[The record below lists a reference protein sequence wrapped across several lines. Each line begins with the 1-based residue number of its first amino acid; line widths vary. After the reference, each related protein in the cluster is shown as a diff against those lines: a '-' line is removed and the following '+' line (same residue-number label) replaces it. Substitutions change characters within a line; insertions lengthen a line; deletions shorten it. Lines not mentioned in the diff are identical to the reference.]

1 MRAIKFLSISF
12 ELIFLLLGVYYP
24 LAKMKEFWLFKSEFS
39 ILSISYDFFVNE
51 ELTLFFVVFFFGFI
65 FPVLKIISRIL
76 RINFINR
83 FNLHKFSMVD
93 IFLISFLVFIG
104 KSSNFFDIELGVG
117 FYFLIISIFLGYFQI
132 LLSRNS

>member
-1 MRAIKFLSISF
+1 MKAIKFLLISF

-76 RINFINR
+76 KINFIKK

-104 KSSNFFDIELGVG
+104 KSSNFFDIELGIG
-117 FYFLIISIFLGYFQI
+117 FYFLIISIFAGYVQI
-132 LLSRNS
+132 LLSRN

>member
-1 MRAIKFLSISF
+1 MRAIKFLSISL

-24 LAKMKEFWLFKSEFS
+24 LAKMKEFWIFKSEFS

-51 ELTLFFVVFFFGFI
+51 ELALFFVVFFFGFV

-76 RINFINR
+76 KINFVER

-104 KSSNFFDIELGVG
+104 KSSNFFDIELGIG
-117 FYFLIISIFLGYFQI
+117 FYFLIISIFAGYFQI
-132 LLSRNS
+132 LLSRN

>member
-24 LAKMKEFWLFKSEFS
+24 LAKMKEFWIFKSEFS

-51 ELTLFFVVFFFGFI
+51 ELALFFVVFFFGFV

-76 RINFINR
+76 KINFVER

-104 KSSNFFDIELGVG
+104 KSSNFFDIQLGIG
-117 FYFLIISIFLGYFQI
+117 FYFLIFSIFLGYFQI
-132 LLSRNS
+132 LLSRN

>member
-1 MRAIKFLSISF
+1 MKAIKFLLISF

-76 RINFINR
+76 KINFIKK

-93 IFLISFLVFIG
+93 IFLISFLVFSA
-104 KSSNFFDIELGVG
+104 KVSNYFDLSLLIG
-117 FYFLIISIFLGYFQI
+117 FYFLISSVLLGYIQI
-132 LLSRNS
+132 VFNK

>member
-1 MRAIKFLSISF
+1 MVIKYLSISF
-12 ELIFLLLGVYYP
+12 ELIFLVLGVYYP
-24 LAKMKEFWLFKSEFS
+24 LAKMKEFWIFKSEFS

-51 ELTLFFVVFFFGFI
+51 ELALFFVVFFFGFV

-76 RINFINR
+76 KISFVER

-104 KSSNFFDIELGVG
+104 KSLNFFDIQLGIG
-117 FYFLIISIFLGYFQI
+117 FYFLILSIFLGYFQI
-132 LLSRNS
+132 LLSRN

>member
-1 MRAIKFLSISF
+1 MKAIKFLSISF

-76 RINFINR
+76 KINFIKK

-104 KSSNFFDIELGVG
+104 KSSNFFDIELGIG
-117 FYFLIISIFLGYFQI
+117 FYFLIISIFIGYLQI
-132 LLSRNS
+132 LLSRN

>member
-51 ELTLFFVVFFFGFI
+51 ELTLFLWSFFWI
-65 FPVLKIISRIL
+65 YISSFKN
-76 RINFINR
+76 NF
-83 FNLHKFSMVD
+83 
-93 IFLISFLVFIG
+93 
-104 KSSNFFDIELGVG
+104 
-117 FYFLIISIFLGYFQI
+117 
-132 LLSRNS
+132 

>member
-1 MRAIKFLSISF
+1 MRAIKFLSISL

-24 LAKMKEFWLFKSEFS
+24 LAKMKEFWIFKSEFS

-65 FPVLKIISRIL
+65 FPVLKIIFRIL
-76 RINFINR
+76 KINFIKK

-104 KSSNFFDIELGVG
+104 KSSNFFDIELGIG
-117 FYFLIISIFLGYFQI
+117 FYFLIISIFAGYFQI
-132 LLSRNS
+132 LLSRN

>member
-24 LAKMKEFWLFKSEFS
+24 LAKMKEFWIFKSEFS

-51 ELTLFFVVFFFGFI
+51 ELALFFVVFFFGFV

-76 RINFINR
+76 KINFVER

-93 IFLISFLVFIG
+93 IFLISFLVFVG
-104 KSSNFFDIELGVG
+104 KSSNFFDIQLGIG
-117 FYFLIISIFLGYFQI
+117 FYFLIFSIFLGYFQI
-132 LLSRNS
+132 LLSRN

>member
-51 ELTLFFVVFFFGFI
+51 ELTLFFVVFFFGFV

-76 RINFINR
+76 KINFVER

-104 KSSNFFDIELGVG
+104 KSSNFFDIQLGIG
-117 FYFLIISIFLGYFQI
+117 FYFLIFSIFLGYFQI
-132 LLSRNS
+132 LLSRNL

>member
-1 MRAIKFLSISF
+1 MKAIKFLLISF

-76 RINFINR
+76 KINFIKK

-104 KSSNFFDIELGVG
+104 KSSNFFDIELGIG
-117 FYFLIISIFLGYFQI
+117 FYFLIISVFLGYFQI
-132 LLSRNS
+132 LLSRN

>member
-1 MRAIKFLSISF
+1 MKAIKFLLISF
-12 ELIFLLLGVYYP
+12 ELIFLLLGVYCP
-24 LAKMKEFWLFKSEFS
+24 LANMKEFWLFKSEFS

-76 RINFINR
+76 KINFIKK

-104 KSSNFFDIELGVG
+104 KSSNFFDIELGIG
-117 FYFLIISIFLGYFQI
+117 FYFLIISIFAGYSQI
-132 LLSRNS
+132 LLSRN

>member
-1 MRAIKFLSISF
+1 MKAIKFLLISF

-76 RINFINR
+76 KINFIKK

-104 KSSNFFDIELGVG
+104 KSSNFFDIELGIG
-117 FYFLIISIFLGYFQI
+117 FYFLIISIFAGYFQI
-132 LLSRNS
+132 LLSRN

>member
-1 MRAIKFLSISF
+1 MKAIKFLLISF

-65 FPVLKIISRIL
+65 FPVLKIISRIFK
-76 RINFINR
+76 INFIKR

-104 KSSNFFDIELGVG
+104 KSSNFFDIELGIG
-117 FYFLIISIFLGYFQI
+117 FYFLIISIFAGYFQI
-132 LLSRNS
+132 LLSRN

>member
-24 LAKMKEFWLFKSEFS
+24 LAKMKEFWIFKSEFS

-51 ELTLFFVVFFFGFI
+51 ELALFFVVFFFGFV
-65 FPVLKIISRIL
+65 FPVLKIISKIL
-76 RINFINR
+76 KINFVER

-104 KSSNFFDIELGVG
+104 KSSNFFDIQLGIG
-117 FYFLIISIFLGYFQI
+117 FYFLIFSIFLGYFQI
-132 LLSRNS
+132 LLSRNL

>member
-1 MRAIKFLSISF
+1 MKAIKFLLISF

-24 LAKMKEFWLFKSEFS
+24 LAKMKEFWIFKSEFS

-51 ELTLFFVVFFFGFI
+51 ELALFFVVFFFGFV

-76 RINFINR
+76 KINFVER

-104 KSSNFFDIELGVG
+104 KSSNFFDIQLGIG
-117 FYFLIISIFLGYFQI
+117 FYFLIFSIFLGYFQI
-132 LLSRNS
+132 FLSRN

>member
-39 ILSISYDFFVNE
+39 ILSISYDFLVNE

-65 FPVLKIISRIL
+65 FPVLKIISRIF
-76 RINFINR
+76 RINFIKR

-104 KSSNFFDIELGVG
+104 KSSSFFDIELGIG
-117 FYFLIISIFLGYFQI
+117 FYFLIISVFLGYFQI
-132 LLSRNS
+132 LLSRN

>member
-24 LAKMKEFWLFKSEFS
+24 LAKMKEFWIFKSEFS

-51 ELTLFFVVFFFGFI
+51 ELTLFFVVFFFGFV

-76 RINFINR
+76 KINFVER

-104 KSSNFFDIELGVG
+104 KSSNFFDIQLGIG
-117 FYFLIISIFLGYFQI
+117 FYFLIFSIFLGYFQI
-132 LLSRNS
+132 LLSRN

>member
-1 MRAIKFLSISF
+1 MRAIKFLSISL

-24 LAKMKEFWLFKSEFS
+24 LAKMKEFWIFKSEFS

-51 ELTLFFVVFFFGFI
+51 ELALFFVVFFFGFV
-65 FPVLKIISRIL
+65 FPVLKIISIIL
-76 RINFINR
+76 KINFVER

-104 KSSNFFDIELGVG
+104 KSSNFFDIQLGIG
-117 FYFLIISIFLGYFQI
+117 FYFLIFSIFLGYFQI
-132 LLSRNS
+132 LLSRN

>member
-1 MRAIKFLSISF
+1 MKEIKFISILF

-24 LAKMKEFWLFKSEFS
+24 LAKMKEFWIFKSEFS

-76 RINFINR
+76 KINFVER

-104 KSSNFFDIELGVG
+104 KSSNFFDIQLGIG
-117 FYFLIISIFLGYFQI
+117 FYFLIFSIFLGYFHI
-132 LLSRNS
+132 LLSKN

>member
-24 LAKMKEFWLFKSEFS
+24 LAKMKEFWIFKSEFS

-51 ELTLFFVVFFFGFI
+51 ELALFFVVFFFGFV
-65 FPVLKIISRIL
+65 FPVLKIISRI
-76 RINFINR
+76 FKVSFVER

-104 KSSNFFDIELGVG
+104 KSSNFFDIQLGIG
-117 FYFLIISIFLGYFQI
+117 FYFLIFSIFLGYFQI
-132 LLSRNS
+132 LLSRNL